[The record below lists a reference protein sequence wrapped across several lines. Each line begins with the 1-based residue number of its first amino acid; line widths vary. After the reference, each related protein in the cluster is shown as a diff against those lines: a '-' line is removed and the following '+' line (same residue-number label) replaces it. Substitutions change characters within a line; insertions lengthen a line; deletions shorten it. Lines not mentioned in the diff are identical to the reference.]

1 MGSATAQRDENIG
14 AIEGDLASK
23 TKAEAFI
30 AKTKEEV
37 AALLAEIAEVTK
49 GLNEAQELRS
59 KEKAE
64 NTKAIADATAGLA
77 GVTKAMKILKDFY
90 DNAFVQ
96 IKAHYTPSA
105 QDKMADMAPETFSG
119 DFSGNQD
126 QATG

>member
-1 MGSATAQRDENIG
+1 MSSATSQRDENIG

-30 AKTKEEV
+30 TKTTEEV
-37 AALLAEIAEVTK
+37 NALMAEIAEITQ

-64 NTKAIADATAGLA
+64 NTKVIADASAGLA

-96 IKAHYTPSA
+96 IKKMENAFIQIKSHYTPSA
-105 QDKMADMAPETFSG
+105 Q
-119 DFSGNQD
+119 
-126 QATG
+126 